1 MTEDPKTKRGHI
13 LVEDTGIY
21 GKSKTPT
28 SYFLKANNNQID
40 EMGNEYKQFHIEKEI
55 QRVDNV

>member
-40 EMGNEYKQFHIEKEI
+40 KMGNEYK
-55 QRVDNV
+55 